1 MNGATIITVPHM
13 LQNPFAD
20 LKKTVLSKLPS
31 IQKVFEDII
40 PAAVLISAIYAVFSG
55 IPDLS
60 FFQDLLTKFFSGSKM
75 RSGISSPCG
84 LRSTPLKTGIDGVH
98 WILHLSNRCRNLR
111 SLYSDDNVWISKK
124 QATATGSSPLGVPR
138 QGGL

>member
-1 MNGATIITVPHM
+1 MNGATIITIPHV

-60 FFQDLLTKFFSGSKM
+60 FFQDLLTKFFSGSLWD
-75 RSGISSPCG
+75 SGFFKS
-84 LRSTPLKTGIDGVH
+84 LPL
-98 WILHLSNRCRNLR
+98 N
-111 SLYSDDNVWISKK
+111 Y
-124 QATATGSSPLGVPR
+124 
-138 QGGL
+138 